1 MRVLA
6 LCLAMVTFSAV
17 MSGQDLVQ
25 GALDGLN
32 DPQTA
37 RAATILVQEQP
48 GVMMARFDVPTK
60 NMMLHVS
67 PDCAIDRAALNAW
80 LAPLGITVRCYARRD
95 VREAPF
101 RHIDPLRCGQVQLQ
115 VR

>member
-1 MRVLA
+1 MRVLV
-6 LCLAMVTFSAV
+6 LCFAMACFSTV
-17 MSGQDLVQ
+17 MHGQDLVQ
-25 GALDGLN
+25 GAVDGLS

-37 RAATILVQEQP
+37 RAATILVQQQP
-48 GVMMARFDVPTK
+48 GVIMARFDVPTK

-67 PDCAIDRAALNAW
+67 PDCAIDKAALNIW
-80 LAPLGITVRCYARRD
+80 LAPLGISVRCYGRRD

-101 RHIDPLRCGQVQLQ
+101 RHIDPLRCGHVQLQ